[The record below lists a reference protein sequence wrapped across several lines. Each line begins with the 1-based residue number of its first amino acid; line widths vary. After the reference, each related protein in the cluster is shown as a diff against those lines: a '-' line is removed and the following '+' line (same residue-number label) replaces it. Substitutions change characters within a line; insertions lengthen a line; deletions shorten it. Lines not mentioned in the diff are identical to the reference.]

1 MIFQNPQRL
10 PSCICWPYIGFG
22 AVLAGLFVDRFL
34 RNERSLHEARLEDRS
49 VVEALI
55 VQARNVTP
63 RLPDSEKPDNYEQ
76 KMLQLSKEV
85 DNLEAL
91 GPEGWTEFQILSL
104 DQMLVEFLKL
114 DDLKAISD
122 SSLGDLEDYAGDSTH
137 PYDIKLFSRW
147 EGRINTARDK
157 IDKASDILKKDAAAE
172 SLRAELRSLLEHVAY
187 YEKSWAHGSTVVRNL
202 MICGIIA
209 VPIVLLMGILP
220 AFYPVGNKALNIFNW
235 GFLGISGSIT
245 SVLLYLYRTNRVE
258 VGNTEGMSAL
268 RRAVLGATLGL
279 VAGVLIYSLIVGGV
293 VSAGY
298 LIPNPVSSKLA
309 DVSLSI
315 LVAFASGFS
324 FERLFDRMRQV
335 METES

>member
-1 MIFQNPQRL
+1 MGLRL
-10 PSCICWPYIGFG
+10 F
-22 AVLAGLFVDRFL
+22 
-34 RNERSLHEARLEDRS
+34 
-49 VVEALI
+49 
-55 VQARNVTP
+55 
-63 RLPDSEKPDNYEQ
+63 
-76 KMLQLSKEV
+76 
-85 DNLEAL
+85 
-91 GPEGWTEFQILSL
+91 
-104 DQMLVEFLKL
+104 
-114 DDLKAISD
+114 
-122 SSLGDLEDYAGDSTH
+122 
-137 PYDIKLFSRW
+137 
-147 EGRINTARDK
+147 
-157 IDKASDILKKDAAAE
+157 
-172 SLRAELRSLLEHVAY
+172 
-187 YEKSWAHGSTVVRNL
+187 RNL

-220 AFYPVGNKALNIFNW
+220 AFYPVENKALNIFNW

-293 VSAGY
+293 VSDGY

-324 FERLFDRMRQV
+324 FERLFDRIRQV